1 MRAFS
6 LDLRQR
12 VLDAALRGDRTERA
26 VAAAFGVSLGFVQK
40 LKRRWR
46 TAGTAAP
53 VEQRRGPTPTLSHD
67 DLAAL
72 AEHVRDAPDATDDER
87 RAWLAAERGVEVSR
101 PTVNRA
107 LARLGLTLKKRRSGP
122 PSATGRT

>member
-12 VLDAALRGDRTERA
+12 VLDAALRGDRTEQA
-26 VAAAFGVSLGFVQK
+26 VADAFGVSLGFIQK
-40 LKRRWR
+40 IKRRWR
-46 TAGTAAP
+46 SDGTAAP
-53 VEQRRGPTPTLSHD
+53 VEQRRGPTPALSD
-67 DLAAL
+67 GDLAAL
-72 AEHVRDAPDATDDER
+72 AEHVREAPDATYDER
-87 RAWLAAERGVEVSR
+87 RARLANERGVEVSR

-122 PSATGRT
+122 PSETART

>member
-1 MRAFS
+1 MRPFS
-6 LDLRQR
+6 LDLRRR

-26 VAAAFGVSLGFVQK
+26 IADAFGVSLGFVQK
-40 LKRRWR
+40 VKRRWR
-46 TAGTAAP
+46 SDGTVAP
-53 VEQRRGPTPTLSHD
+53 VEQRRGPTPTLSD
-67 DLAAL
+67 GDLAAL
-72 AEHVRDAPDATDDER
+72 AEHVREAPDATDDER

-122 PSATGRT
+122 PSATART